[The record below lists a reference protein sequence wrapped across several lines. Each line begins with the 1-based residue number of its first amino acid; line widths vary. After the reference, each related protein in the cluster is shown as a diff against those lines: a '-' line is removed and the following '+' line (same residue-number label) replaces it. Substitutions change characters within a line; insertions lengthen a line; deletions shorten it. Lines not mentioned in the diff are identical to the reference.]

1 MCYALRIILYILLYP
16 LNLRQSCEVV
26 AVTGAT
32 SVVLFLLFLLY
43 YFRDEKM
50 RLGKHRSP
58 YLVSGKSQNSNVLIQ
73 MHIHNNYLII
83 SVNFKIFA
91 Q

>member
-16 LNLRQSCEVV
+16 LNLRQSCEV
-26 AVTGAT
+26 AVTVAT
-32 SVVLFLLFLLY
+32 SVVLFLLFLLLLY

-58 YLVSGKSQNSNVLIQ
+58 YLVSGKSQNSNA
-73 MHIHNNYLII
+73 Y
-83 SVNFKIFA
+83 S
-91 Q
+91 

>member
-16 LNLRQSCEVV
+16 LNLRQSCEV
-26 AVTGAT
+26 AVTVAT